1 MTYLVVK
8 FGGTSVGS
16 IEHIKAAALRIADLK
31 SQGNKIVVV
40 VSAMAGE
47 TNRLAEL
54 TKSFK
59 EKNQQVYDTVVSTG
73 EQVTTG
79 LMALALQEQD
89 IASQPL
95 QGWQVPLIT
104 SSDFSKARFESIPT
118 HNLKALLDQDIIPV
132 IPGFQGVTK
141 EGNITTLGR
150 GGSDVTAVVLAAALE
165 AKACHLYKDVPG
177 ILTSDPDL
185 VEAPQVLDHLGI
197 EEMFELSS
205 QGAKVIHPRAIEA
218 ALVHQVCLKVLPT
231 FGEGQ
236 GTTMASPTE
245 SLCTTPLESETI
257 TGIVCNTGEV
267 RICLQN
273 IPVSPG
279 ATTNLFHAFA
289 KANISL
295 DMILQGGG
303 VTADS
308 STQNL
313 TFTISESDQ
322 KEAVSLTKSLQKTIG
337 FTHMDVHPRIAK
349 VSLVGAGLRGHANV
363 AYVLHKTLADLG
375 ISLYGMT
382 TTELKMSVLVSNEY
396 ATQLVRALHDN
407 FNLTNPQ
414 QKRKEGKDATGST
427 LSA

>member
-16 IEHIKAAALRIADLK
+16 IEHIKAAATRIADLT
-31 SQGNKIVVV
+31 SQGNKVVVV

-47 TNRLAEL
+47 TNRLADL
-54 TKSFK
+54 TKAFK
-59 EKNQQVYDTVVSTG
+59 EKNARAYDTVVSTG

-79 LMALALQEQD
+79 LMVMALQEQD
-89 IASQPL
+89 LNARSL

-104 SSDFSKARFESIPT
+104 SSDFSKARFDNIPT
-118 HNLKALLDQDIIPV
+118 QNLKALLNQNIIPV

-141 EGNITTLGR
+141 EGEITTLGR
-150 GGSDVTAVVLAAALE
+150 GGSDVTAVVLAAALK

-177 ILTSDPDL
+177 ILTSDPTL
-185 VEAPQVLDHLGI
+185 VDNPQVLDHLGI
-197 EEMFELSS
+197 EEMFEMSS

-218 ALVHQVCLKVLPT
+218 ALVHQVDLKILPT
-231 FGEGQ
+231 FDDGK
-236 GTTMASPTE
+236 GTTIDSGAA
-245 SLCTTPLESETI
+245 SLCANPLESQTI

-273 IPVSPG
+273 IPASPG

-308 STQNL
+308 PTQNL

-322 KEAVSLTKSLQKTIG
+322 KEAIDLTKSLQKTVG

-363 AYVLHKTLADLG
+363 AHILHKTLADLG

-396 ATQLVRALHDN
+396 APQLVKALHNN
-407 FNLTNPQ
+407 FKLTTPQ

>member
-16 IEHIKAAALRIADLK
+16 IEHIKAAASRIAGLK

-47 TNRLAEL
+47 TNRLADL
-54 TKSFK
+54 TKVFK
-59 EKNQQVYDTVVSTG
+59 TKNPKAYDTVVSTG

-79 LMALALQEQD
+79 LMVMALQEQD
-89 IASQPL
+89 ITAQSL
-95 QGWQVPLIT
+95 QGWQVPLMT
-104 SSDFSKARFESIPT
+104 SSDFSKARFEGIPVQ
-118 HNLKALLDQDIIPV
+118 NLKTLLDQDIIPV

-141 EGNITTLGR
+141 EGEITTLGR

-177 ILTSDPDL
+177 ILTSDPAL
-185 VEAPQVLDHLGI
+185 VENPKILDHLGI
-197 EEMFELSS
+197 EEMFEMSS

-218 ALVHQVCLKVLPT
+218 ALVHQVNLKVLPT
-231 FGEGQ
+231 FDEGQ
-236 GTTMASPTE
+236 GTTIASDTE
-245 SLCTTPLESETI
+245 SLCTKPLESQTI

-273 IPVSPG
+273 IPISPG
-279 ATTNLFHAFA
+279 ATICLFDAFA

-303 VTADS
+303 VTSDS
-308 STQNL
+308 PTQNL
-313 TFTISESDQ
+313 TFTVPESDQ
-322 KEAVSLTKSLQKTIG
+322 KETISLTKSLQKTVG

-363 AYVLHKTLADLG
+363 AHILHKTLADLG

-396 ATQLVRALHDN
+396 ATQLVSALHDN